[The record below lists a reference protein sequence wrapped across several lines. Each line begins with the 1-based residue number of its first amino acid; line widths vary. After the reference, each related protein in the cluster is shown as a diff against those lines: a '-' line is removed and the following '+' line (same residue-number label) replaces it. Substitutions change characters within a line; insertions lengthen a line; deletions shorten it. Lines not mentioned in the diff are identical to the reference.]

1 VTTIQEVAGLDR
13 DVDLLFVIADPEVD
27 RTHLPTWIDSG
38 SWTTLGRVNPNSS
51 LKVLVWAGPLPP
63 V

>member
-27 RTHLPTWIDSG
+27 LTHLPTWIDSG
-38 SWTTLGRVNPNSS
+38 SWTTLGRVNSKNSRS
-51 LKVLVWAGPLPP
+51 ILVWAGPLPP